1 MMLAGVEAIAARAQL
16 PGKSGS
22 IGRSYTRRR
31 LRHPDALNVGLLSAS
46 LFYTRRLKRLRQLIH
61 LLTAS
66 IRRT

>member
-1 MMLAGVEAIAARAQL
+1 MMLAGAEAIAARAQL
-16 PGKSGS
+16 AGKGGS

-31 LRHPDALNVGLLSAS
+31 LRHPDGLNVGLLSAS
-46 LFYTRRLKRLRQLIH
+46 LFYTRRLKRLRQLVH